1 MKIKRILFPTDFSEG
16 SAAAAE
22 YVCDIAAT
30 HDATVYLM
38 HVIYDVARDAGW
50 YGTHINMSSFYDDM
64 KATARTE
71 MEKFHKAHLAG
82 CRNVEKVL
90 LVGKPYED
98 IISFVE
104 EAEIDLVV
112 IGSHSKRGLTRLFG
126 STAHKVVRNV
136 PCSVLTVKTKK

>member
-1 MKIKRILFPTDFSEG
+1 MKISKILFPTDFSEG

-22 YVCDIAAT
+22 YVCDMAAA

-64 KATARTE
+64 KATATSELER
-71 MEKFHKAHLAG
+71 FRAANLSG
-82 CRNVEKVL
+82 CKKVEKVL

-98 IISFVE
+98 IIGFVD
-104 EAEIDLVV
+104 EAGIDLVV
-112 IGSHSKRGLTRLFG
+112 IGSHSRRGLTRLFG
-126 STAHKVVRNV
+126 STAQKVVRNA